1 MAYSNILPDPN
12 NAIAVTGEATG
23 SEYGPG
29 YKSVKLASEHKIMN
43 TRTNS
48 GRLISRELSGHK
60 WNISISYNPMTREEF
75 EPIYTF
81 LLQKRGS
88 MTPFFVSLPQYKA
101 PRDTTFATF
110 VSSTTFT
117 AAAAVAA
124 GQTSL
129 LIEATG
135 YTSAALNNKG
145 SAKPGDIFTITDS
158 ADSNHLKAYQITG
171 VETATVP
178 QADADPDPSTTQ
190 QRIQFIPAL
199 QRAVSSSASI
209 IFNDPKFRVVLSSDV
224 SEYSLNTNN
233 LYSFSL
239 KLEEAQI

>member
-60 WNISISYNPMTREEF
+60 WNISVSYNPMTREEF

-88 MTPFFVSLPQYKA
+88 MTPFYISLPQYKA
-101 PRDTTFATF
+101 PRDTDFATF
-110 VSSTTFT
+110 VLNSGNTPRTFAT
-117 AAAAVAA
+117 PAAAA
-124 GQTSL
+124 GDTSL
-129 LIEATG
+129 AITNAS
-135 YTSAALNNKG
+135 YTPVTKG
-145 SAKPGDIFTITDS
+145 SVKPGDIFTISDS
-158 ADSNHLKAYQITG
+158 ADSNHKKTYQITR
-171 VETATVP
+171 VETSAVYLSGTTVP
-178 QADADPDPSTTQ
+178 TTTQ

-199 QRAVSSSASI
+199 QRAVSSSALI
-209 IFNDPKFRVVLSSDV
+209 VFNDPKFRVVLSNDV